1 MRFYISYFWNV
12 RNINPHAICLST
24 AKWDPHWFYRD
35 RQGNVYRDKR
45 GVMNGLRAEPFVPIV
60 EYSDHFMEDY
70 KKQLDSL
77 DFDEM
82 ICRFRSIAERVSP
95 DEKNPEIV
103 LLVHEAPDNP
113 YSERFPL
120 FDWFKEHGVQAEEY
134 PVPVKKFAKP
144 KRQEVY
150 NF

>member
-1 MRFYISYFWNV
+1 MKFYISYFWNV
-12 RNINPHAICLST
+12 RNMPPEVVCLST
-24 AKWDPHWFYRD
+24 AIWDPKWFYLGK
-35 RQGNVYRDKR
+35 QGNVYRDKR
-45 GVMNGLRAEPFVPIV
+45 GVMNGLRAEPFVPKC

-70 KKQLDSL
+70 KKQLDGL
-77 DFDEM
+77 DFDDM

-95 DEKNPEIV
+95 NADDPEIV

-113 YSERFPL
+113 NSERWPL
-120 FDWFKEHGVQAEEY
+120 FDWFKEHGIEAQEY
-134 PVPVKKFAKP
+134 PVPDKRSVKP